1 MNLLR
6 ERIAN
11 LRKNNELLS
20 QRNLKT
26 KKSGHITDDYE

>member
-1 MNLLR
+1 MNLLK

-20 QRNLKT
+20 QRNLRPKKT
-26 KKSGHITDDYE
+26 GHVTDDYE

>member
-1 MNLLR
+1 MR

-20 QRNLKT
+20 QRSLKS
-26 KKSGHITDDYE
+26 KKSGNLVDDYE